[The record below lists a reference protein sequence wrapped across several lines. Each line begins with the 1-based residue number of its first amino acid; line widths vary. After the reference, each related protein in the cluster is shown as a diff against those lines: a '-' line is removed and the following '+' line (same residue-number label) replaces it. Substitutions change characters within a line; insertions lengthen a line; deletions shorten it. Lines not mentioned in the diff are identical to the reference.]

1 MNTPTNKERYVSDVI
16 EEMSPAQRNAVE
28 LLCVYASGKLKS
40 VTKEVRDA
48 AVLVKY
54 EMTTE
59 QQKTAY
65 YLIAKAE
72 SDHKKP
78 IILQLFM

>member
-1 MNTPTNKERYVSDVI
+1 MNTPTTKERYVSDVI
-16 EEMSPAQRNAVE
+16 KEMSPAQRNAVE
-28 LLCVYASGKLKS
+28 LLCIYASGKLKS
-40 VTKEVRDA
+40 VTKEAKDA

-72 SDHKKP
+72 SDHKIP
-78 IILQLFM
+78 LVLTIF